1 MADGTEAADDF
12 EMPGETF
19 RATLEAEGLYQTN
32 HFVLRLSPRNHQLV
46 DELTSASFEMRN
58 ATPEALRAY
67 AVYLH
72 ETIHWWQHVGSTSG
86 LIYSLVYPAQTYS
99 TLAQVRQVLQS
110 SGPVKPIRQWAEN
123 AQRNGTP
130 ATDATMQL
138 ANIAVNNAV
147 DVDFYRRITC
157 LPSSLEHVFQDISFE
172 SVGHCYFVA
181 YGQILGLIGETV
193 GEDAKHFPSG
203 DHWDAEYQRVRDA
216 RHFGFYH
223 GSPML
228 RPSVGIYALYE
239 GQARFSQL
247 QFLTR
252 AGVEP
257 MAISELK
264 DRAYFKSPYV
274 DAFEAFLKH
283 TKFAWPERFD
293 DPVIGLFLLIV
304 DLAINPT
311 RGIPLNIEVM
321 EDFILDVDPGIR
333 FTELCVNASKKP
345 ELATAIRDFS
355 RQEYIQVSE
364 QLVRQSGYDHP
375 LTGLYAIM
383 NWPKLIPA
391 IAELMREHETFKFQL
406 RNIPVR
412 VMLAHFIAFAIDK
425 YDHPEFF
432 CWPAAGLV
440 GPNRDPSGAK
450 LMMRHL
456 SLFSDRDDN
465 DGIFPRMQPGREE
478 RAVMATFQAFYASSM
493 MHDLAR
499 QLILTKGPFRYD
511 FRWLTKDIS
520 PDETTAWAK
529 NLFKSLYDFNPD
541 EFQILS

>member
-1 MADGTEAADDF
+1 LADIPEAADDF
-12 EMPGETF
+12 EMSGETF
-19 RATLEAEGLYQTN
+19 RATLKAEGLYQTN

-46 DELTSASFEMRN
+46 DEVTSGDIEIRN

-72 ETIHWWQHVGSTSG
+72 ETVHWWQHVGSTSG
-86 LIYSLVYPAQTYS
+86 LIYSLVYPAQAYS
-99 TLAQVRQVLQS
+99 TLAQVRGVFQS
-110 SGPVKPIRQWAEN
+110 IGPVKPIRQWAED

-130 ATDATMQL
+130 ATDPTLQL

-147 DVDFYRRITC
+147 DVDFYRQITSS
-157 LPSSLEHVFQDISFE
+157 PSSLERVYQDTYFE

-181 YGQILGLIGETV
+181 YGQILGLIGEVV

-203 DHWDAEYQRVRDA
+203 DHWDAEYERVRAA
-216 RHFGFYH
+216 RHLGFYH

-228 RPSVGIYALYE
+228 QPSVGLYALYE
-239 GQARFSQL
+239 GQARFTQL

-257 MAISELK
+257 MAVSELM
-264 DRAYFKSPYV
+264 DRGYFKSPYV
-274 DAFEAFLKH
+274 DAFEAFIKH

-293 DPVIGLFLLIV
+293 DPVIALFLLIV

-311 RGIPLNIEVM
+311 RGIPLDIEVM

-355 RQEYIQVSE
+355 RQEYIDVSE

-383 NWPKLIPA
+383 NWPKRVPA
-391 IAELMREHETFKFQL
+391 VAELMREHATFEFQL

-412 VMLAHFIAFAIDK
+412 VMLAHFIAFASDK

-432 CWPAAGLV
+432 CWPAAWLV
-440 GPNRDPSGAK
+440 GSNRDPSGAE

-456 SLFSDRDDN
+456 SLFTDRADN
-465 DGIFPRMQPGREE
+465 DGIFPRIQPGREE
-478 RAVMATFQAFYASSM
+478 SAVMATFNAFYASSM
-493 MHDLAR
+493 AHDLAR

-511 FRWLTKDIS
+511 FGWLTQAIPPNDM
-520 PDETTAWAK
+520 TAWAK
-529 NLFKSLYDFNPD
+529 DLFKTLYGFSPD
-541 EFQILS
+541 EFQVVS